1 MISMPQLI
9 DELSQALGAGAV
21 LTGPSDV
28 AAYVEDWRGRYR
40 GPLTAVVL
48 PSTTE
53 EVSLVVRACTRHGVP
68 ILAQGG
74 NTSLSGGAVPA
85 ADGVPPVVVAL
96 QRLRRIRGID
106 PRNNTITVDAG
117 CVLAAVQQAAVEA
130 GRLYPVSLGAEGSCQ
145 IGGNIATNAGGTGV
159 LRYGNTRDNV
169 LGLEVVLPDGTIWD
183 GLTALRK
190 NNTGY
195 DLKHLFIGSE
205 GTLGIVT
212 GAVLKLHPLP
222 TAQAMAWLSVRNPE
236 AALDLLG
243 IMQATCGPRLSAF
256 ELLDEN
262 QIRLVLEHVP
272 GRRCP
277 VADPA
282 AWHVLVELSDSGDA
296 AELEARL
303 EAALASALEAGLVID
318 AVVAASGAQRAAF
331 WEFRHSVSEANKK
344 GGVGLTSD
352 TAVPVSAVPAFIEA
366 ATAAVHAIVPDLPVV
381 IVAHM
386 GDGNVHFIPFFSFPA
401 WNGLAE
407 RDQMA
412 RRIRQAVN
420 DTAARFGGTFSAEHG
435 VGQTLVGEMA
445 RYKPPVELMLMQA
458 VKRAFDP
465 AGLFNPGRLLPPD
478 PTA

>member
-1 MISMPQLI
+1 MPQLI